1 MSNRKPKMSQV
12 TNPSIPQ
19 AAMVTDAST
28 KQKKELK
35 KSKSDTEGLNDSTQ
49 CTI

>member
-1 MSNRKPKMSQV
+1 MSKRKPKLSEV

-19 AAMVTDAST
+19 SAMVTDPST

-35 KSKSDTEGLNDSTQ
+35 TSKSGTEGLNDSTQ